1 MSEQK
6 LPTLER
12 AQATPPPEFI
22 ARALLLAALVA
33 ALGSALASVAQLAI
47 GGNWAFFVI
56 YCAVVALEAQWSGW
70 FLAERLPQSFDR
82 HWFRAAELGPLV
94 ILGILGDALLGGRAG
109 DLGALL
115 TIGVRPIL
123 LALLILGAWAAST
136 VTTRD
141 FARLGEPPERD
152 ALYVPPLEALTQRF
166 FIGGALLVA
175 TVGITTVGPGRILEA
190 GRAAIGGPILAALV
204 YFPVG
209 LVLLT
214 LAQHTLLGRRWVAE
228 GTTVATGL
236 GGRWAR
242 ISLIFMSATMALA
255 FILPTAYGVGL
266 LDILALVLRALI
278 WLLALIGIG
287 ATAPLFLLL
296 SRLGGGTSSD
306 TTAPAA
312 APPPPPPPPAEST
325 GFPLLDLLRWI
336 LFTVLAAA
344 LVFWLLRGW
353 LDNRALLRGGL
364 GRGGAL
370 ATWLRGWLGA
380 FMARLRGLATRIA
393 ARLPRRAD
401 DATRAYRAGGAGL
414 GRFLP
419 ARDPRTQ
426 IVRYYL
432 SLIRRAGA
440 QGFGRGAAQ
449 TPQEYAARL
458 APHVPE
464 AAGDLTALTTDFIE
478 ARYSRH
484 DVTPAQSGRA
494 RGRWERVRDALR
506 QRQREAASAPT
517 DTAQPPAD

>member
-6 LPTLER
+6 LPLLAR
-12 AQATPPPEFI
+12 SQATPPPEFI

-82 HWFRAAELGPLV
+82 HWFRAAELGLLI
-94 ILGILGDALLGGRAG
+94 ILGILGDALIGGRAG

-115 TIGVRPIL
+115 TISVRPIL

-136 VTTRD
+136 GTTRD

-204 YFPVG
+204 YFPAG

-228 GTTVATGL
+228 GTTIASGL

-242 ISLIFMSATMALA
+242 ISLIFMAVTMALA

-278 WLLALIGIG
+278 WILALIGIG

-296 SRLGGGTSSD
+296 SRLGGGASSD
-306 TTAPAA
+306 TTPPAA
-312 APPPPPPPPAEST
+312 AAPPPPPPPAEST
-325 GFPLLDLLRWI
+325 GFPLLDLLRWT
-336 LFTVLAAA
+336 LFAVLAAA
-344 LVFWLLRGW
+344 LAFWLLRGW

-364 GRGGAL
+364 GRGGPL
-370 ATWLRGWLGA
+370 AWLRGW
-380 FMARLRGLATRIA
+380 FSTFIARLRGLATRLA
-393 ARLPRRAD
+393 ARLPHRAD
-401 DATRAYRAGGAGL
+401 AATRTNRADGMGL
-414 GRFLP
+414 GRLLP

-464 AAGDLTALTTDFIE
+464 AAGDLAALTTDFIE

-484 DVTPAQSGRA
+484 DITPAQSGRA